1 MAVFTEF
8 VLATHGFFVMAN
20 VSSFGMG
27 AYFFVVTATEDIKI
41 NVIKFNECTT
51 VKRNQPKAAGI
62 QSKAKKLPGKNKT
75 NYSKNQKNQMKLLK
89 FLSNF
94 IRLHAKIVKLSIQLF
109 NKLKALTQ

>member
-1 MAVFTEF
+1 MAVFIEF

-62 QSKAKKLPGKNKT
+62 RSKAKKLPGKNKT
-75 NYSKNQKNQMKLLK
+75 KNQMKLLK